1 MSLSE
6 KKLFLLDMDGT
17 IYLDDTLFDGTVD
30 FLRHVKEKGGRYI
43 FLTNNSSRGTDAYVA
58 KMARLGIQASA
69 DDFVSSADA
78 TIMYLK
84 KKYRDDTVFYVCG
97 TESLKDQLRK
107 AGLTIAESASGYVSV
122 VLLGYDTELTY
133 EKLENCCRLLNRGC
147 DYVATHPDLV
157 CPVSYG
163 YAPDCG
169 SVIQMLKT
177 ATGREPVVIGKPQPE
192 MADYAMQKVGVSKEE
207 TALMGDRLYT
217 DILCGVNAGID
228 TIFVLSGEGTMEDID
243 KYGIKPAYI
252 FNGIRQVLDEII
264 KEENREA

>member
-1 MSLSE
+1 MTLTD

-17 IYLDDTLFDGTVD
+17 IYLDETLFDGSAD
-30 FLRHVKEKGGRYI
+30 FLRRIKEKGGRYI
-43 FLTNNSSRGTDAYVA
+43 FLTNNSSRGTDAYIA
-58 KMARLGIQASA
+58 KMARLGIEATPE
-69 DDFVSSADA
+69 DFVTSADA

-84 KKYRDDTVFYVCG
+84 KTYRDDTVIYVCG
-97 TESLKDQLRK
+97 TESLKGQLRD
-107 AGLTIAESASGYVSV
+107 AGLNIAETASDYVSV

-147 DYVATHPDLV
+147 DYAATHPDLV

-163 YAPDCG
+163 FAPDCG

-192 MADYAMQKVGVSKEE
+192 MAYYAMQKLGVSKEE
-207 TALMGDRLYT
+207 TALVGDRLYT

-228 TIFVLSGEGTMEDID
+228 TVFVLSGEGTLADIE
-243 KYGIKPAYI
+243 KYGITPTYT
-252 FNGIRQVLDEII
+252 FGGIRQLLDEII
-264 KEENREA
+264 KEEKHEA